1 MSQSC
6 FVLDSYAIISVLLEQ
21 PGYQEVVALLEASLR
36 GECNLYMTTINWG
49 EVYYLMVRRK
59 GERDANAAVA
69 YMQAIQ
75 IELVEATQQRI
86 LNAAKI
92 KARYPLSY
100 ADAFA
105 IAAAQELGCPVVT
118 GDPEFKQAAHVI
130 ELLWLGSD

>member
-1 MSQSC
+1 
-6 FVLDSYAIISVLLEQ
+6 
-21 PGYQEVVALLEASLR
+21 
-36 GECNLYMTTINWG
+36 MTTINWG